1 MARPTLALVTISS
14 LNQSWDA
21 DVDDDFSDLQGFLQP
36 GTSAGF
42 PIPQF
47 LVAQTRPTDS
57 NNDRCIIAK
66 EQSAGVWRME
76 LSSGSA
82 WLVIPVE
89 AATEAAITDNSGGT
103 SGGNTIAAITN
114 PADAPATA
122 DALRDDL
129 VANTIPQI
137 KNAVATIA
145 AKYNSLL
152 AKLKTADV
160 VA

>member
-1 MARPTLALVTISS
+1 MARPTLALATISS
-14 LNQSWDA
+14 LNQGWDG

-36 GTSAGF
+36 GTTAGF
-42 PIPQF
+42 PVPQF
-47 LVAQTRPTDS
+47 LVADTRPTAG

-66 EQSAGVWRME
+66 EQSAGVWRFE
-76 LSSGSA
+76 LSNGSS
-82 WLVIPVE
+82 WLVIPIE

-122 DALRDDL
+122 DILRDDL
-129 VANTIPQI
+129 VANTIPTI
-137 KNAVATIA
+137 KNAIATLA

-152 AKLKTADV
+152 TKLKTADV